1 LLDLN
6 SIKDIIINVVSD
18 FIFWIFLIIVG
29 IISWLIKKLLMSTF
43 GKVKIKRIDISN
55 VPKFISG
62 NQIPVY
68 HDSNDFIN
76 YVENELVI
84 KNPKDELLIHELV
97 IDDIEVLDYSYE
109 DTIVQKGFD
118 SQNQRVDFVI
128 FNNGNKCSNQVEYQ
142 LFCWY
147 LNRDSNEKILIF
159 EDESKIKNLQG
170 GDIKKIFSIDLTDY
184 TISQHFSDDFPDF
197 KQLVKLE
204 LINKFTK
211 TDESKIEIPYMS
223 SGKCFC
229 RNLGGGTAPIDRTI
243 IPIVELV
250 SPYKQKCYKFTINHM
265 LSKGENTFRF
275 NILVDAPISLRYQ
288 VKILSNKKELALY
301 SQKPFFIKFPKYQF
315 AYSTNENISYYLIK
329 NGLDES
335 DFEDVELREPSL
347 INTVNGIKQEFKL

>member
-1 LLDLN
+1 MLDLN
-6 SIKDIIINVVSD
+6 SIKDIIINFISD
-18 FIFWIFLIIVG
+18 FIFWIFLIIVV
-29 IISWLIKKLLMSTF
+29 IISWLIKKLLMSKF
-43 GKVKIKRIDISN
+43 RKVKINRIDIRN

-118 SQNQRVDFVI
+118 YPNQRVDFVM
-128 FNNGNKCSNQVEYQ
+128 FNNGNKCSNQVDYQ

-184 TISQHFSDDFPDF
+184 TISKHFSDDFPDF

-211 TDESKIEIPYMS
+211 TAESKIEIPYMS

-229 RNLGGGTAPIDRTI
+229 RNLGGGTVPIDRTI

-250 SPYKQKCYKFTINHM
+250 SPYTQKCYKFTINHM

-275 NILVDAPISLRYQ
+275 NILVDAPISLRYR

-347 INTVNGIKQEFKL
+347 INTVKGIKQEFNL

>member
-1 LLDLN
+1 MLDLN
-6 SIKDIIINVVSD
+6 SLKEIIINFISD
-18 FIFWIFLIIVG
+18 FVFWIFLIIVG
-29 IISWLIKKLLMSTF
+29 IISWLIKKLLMSKF
-43 GKVKIKRIDISN
+43 RKVKIKRIDIRN

-62 NQIPVY
+62 NQYPVY

-76 YVENELVI
+76 YVENELII

-118 SQNQRVDFVI
+118 YPNQRVDFVM
-128 FNNGNKCSNQVEYQ
+128 FNNGNKCSNQVDYQ

-170 GDIKKIFSIDLTDY
+170 GDIKKIFSIDLTDS
-184 TISQHFSDDFPDF
+184 TISKHFSDDFPDF

-211 TDESKIEIPYMS
+211 TAESKIEIPYMS

-229 RNLGGGTAPIDRTI
+229 RNLGGGTVPIDRTI

-275 NILVDAPISLRYQ
+275 NILVDAPISLSYR
-288 VKILSNKKELALY
+288 VKILNNKKELALY

-347 INTVNGIKQEFKL
+347 INTVNSIKQEFNL